1 MMPICPCS
9 LSPAPSSYPSFPL
22 SSHFPLSSYLAK
34 FGCAGCQRCRPA
46 AGALP
51 VAFDESERGV
61 LLVFFSF
68 IAGDIGDIGQRRR
81 GSGSRPLAR
90 RPGLSLRTSSGDHS
104 SGRLGRE
111 AETASECHRI
121 AVVQKR
127 TPRSLCFSRKKVELD
142 DEVEKLSTWWRIFVT
157 ICRVDVEHQH
167 ARSRPP
173 VALDPAHYNATSCS
187 WLSGVP
193 GESGERDR
201 KDWKKRASLTPI
213 QMANGDVLTTSFPSS
228 TTPSLKK
235 KKKVPAAV
243 GFDAIGTP
251 FTRSMRSRRRKEH
264 LRALEVEQAFI
275 LELARRERLRRR
287 RCRPREGRLGL
298 SLLRARFLLRR
309 RRRRSPSHS
318 TRGNAHHVSF
328 KPLW

>member
-1 MMPICPCS
+1 
-9 LSPAPSSYPSFPL
+9 
-22 SSHFPLSSYLAK
+22 
-34 FGCAGCQRCRPA
+34 
-46 AGALP
+46 
-51 VAFDESERGV
+51 
-61 LLVFFSF
+61 
-68 IAGDIGDIGQRRR
+68 
-81 GSGSRPLAR
+81 
-90 RPGLSLRTSSGDHS
+90 
-104 SGRLGRE
+104 
-111 AETASECHRI
+111 
-121 AVVQKR
+121 
-127 TPRSLCFSRKKVELD
+127 
-142 DEVEKLSTWWRIFVT
+142 
-157 ICRVDVEHQH
+157 
-167 ARSRPP
+167 
-173 VALDPAHYNATSCS
+173 
-187 WLSGVP
+187 
-193 GESGERDR
+193 
-201 KDWKKRASLTPI
+201 
-213 QMANGDVLTTSFPSS
+213 MANGDVLTTSFPSS
-228 TTPSLKK
+228 TTPSLK